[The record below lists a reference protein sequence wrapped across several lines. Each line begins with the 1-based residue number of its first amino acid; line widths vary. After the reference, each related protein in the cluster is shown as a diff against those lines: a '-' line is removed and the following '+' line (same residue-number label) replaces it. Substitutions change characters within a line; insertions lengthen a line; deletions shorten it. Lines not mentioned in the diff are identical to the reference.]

1 MKKKLRQLDETYL
14 DLVIGILLCGVIS
27 AILGM
32 IITKGSFWYLAGA
45 VMGTFLGILTISM
58 MFVNIKKAVEMNSN
72 HASRYMVKF
81 ALIRYFALLII
92 LFVMIKLSFAA
103 FIATLIGVLSSKFSA
118 FLQKPIHNCI
128 TSRILKES

>member
-1 MKKKLRQLDETYL
+1 MREKLRQLDETYL

-27 AILGM
+27 VILGM
-32 IITKGSFWYLAGA
+32 IITRGDLWYLLGAIAGII
-45 VMGTFLGILTISM
+45 LGVLMTTM
-58 MFVNIKKAVEMNSN
+58 MLINIKKAVEMDTH

-81 ALIRYFALLII
+81 ALVRYFMLLMI

-118 FLQKPIHNCI
+118 FLQKPIHCHI
-128 TSRILKES
+128 TNRILKE